1 MGDEIRVTTL
11 KPSHAS
17 LGLIFNY
24 LSKRKPFADHTAGS
38 LAAAIRVQLET
49 QNHLLALKDD
59 VIVGYA
65 GWVDV
70 TKENADG
77 WLKGESQLVQV
88 ASGKTEVAAL
98 TIFVADLKEVTPK
111 LIRGARDLNPG
122 IKVVFRRGYE
132 QTGKVAKKK
141 GVGNVVFSSKR

>member
-1 MGDEIRVTTL
+1 
-11 KPSHAS
+11 
-17 LGLIFNY
+17 
-24 LSKRKPFADHTAGS
+24 
-38 LAAAIRVQLET
+38 
-49 QNHLLALKDD
+49 LALKGD

-98 TIFVADLKEVTPK
+98 TIFVADFKEVTPK
-111 LIRGARDLNPG
+111 LIRGARDLNPN

-132 QTGKVAKKK
+132 QTGKIAKKQ
-141 GVGNVVFSSKR
+141 GVGNVVSPSKQ